1 MGFVLLYTLIY
12 VTKSQVV
19 AMKTEYSLPG
29 LDSFDLAI
37 LRILQQDSTL
47 PQRQIG
53 EKVNLSGAS
62 VQRRIKRMESDGIIA
77 AQVAH
82 LDPASVGLPITIVV
96 EVELK
101 TETGGKIDDIK
112 KLFLNAPE
120 IQQCY
125 YVTGETDFVLI
136 VIVSSMI
143 EYEELTQRLFFSN
156 EDIKKFKTFV
166 TMDRT
171 KVNTGLNI

>member
-1 MGFVLLYTLIY
+1 MSFVLLYTLIC
-12 VTKSQVV
+12 VTKLQIE
-19 AMKTEYSLPG
+19 AMKTKYSLPG

-37 LRILQQDSTL
+37 LRILQQDSTV

-53 EKVNLSGAS
+53 EKVNLSAAS
-62 VQRRIKRMESDGIIA
+62 VQRRIKRMEKDGIIA
-77 AQVAH
+77 AQAACLEPAH
-82 LDPASVGLPITIVV
+82 VGLPITIVV

-101 TETGGKIDDIK
+101 TDSWGEISDIK
-112 KLFLNAPE
+112 KQFLNAPE

-136 VIVSSMI
+136 VIVGSMV

-171 KVNTGLNI
+171 KVNMGLNI

>member
-1 MGFVLLYTLIY
+1 MGFALLYTLIC
-12 VTKSQVV
+12 VTKLQVEPMETKHS
-19 AMKTEYSLPG
+19 ASG

-37 LRILQQDSTL
+37 LRILQHDSTV

-53 EKVNLSGAS
+53 EKVNLSAAS
-62 VQRRIKRMESDGIIA
+62 VQRRIKRMDSNGIIA
-77 AQVAH
+77 AQVAC
-82 LDPASVGLPITIVV
+82 LEPAHVGLPITVIV
-96 EVELK
+96 EIELK
-101 TETGGKIDDIK
+101 VETGGKIDDIK
-112 KLFLNAPE
+112 RQFLNAPE

-136 VIVSSMI
+136 VIVGSMV
-143 EYEELTQRLFFSN
+143 EYEALTQRLFFNN

-171 KVNTGLNI
+171 KVNMSLNI